1 MENLEYKI
9 VLDIVLAESQVDS
22 LKQKLSDTGKEV
34 DTVNSKG
41 LNNLGK
47 SAQEATQ
54 DVDKL
59 NKALDKTKEATDKAK
74 DAADKAKDAAKDAG
88 KAANQAKSANL
99 EWGDAFTDVM
109 LNTAGSIDV
118 ASPGFRELVGQVR
131 GAIPIVKSLN
141 LTAVK
146 GLKGV
151 KAAIASTGIGLL
163 IIAVGELA
171 ANWSKVT
178 DAVKDFVGEANWDKL
193 NEGLSKFW
201 DKVKGVFAGI
211 FGFLEALA
219 VTIHQFGS
227 NIFASFGKILKGD
240 LKGAWEEFAEAVS
253 FKQNWEEGLR
263 LGETFLQKLDD
274 IQENNRREQAQ
285 AAIADAK
292 KLNETRLE
300 TIKREHSE
308 RMANLDA
315 EYKKGKFNAEEYA
328 KIKAEYDKK
337 YRSDVASLRQQ
348 TTVTTTT
355 PQASAQDVQDFQTL
369 TVELGRIAEE
379 QLSKISDKAKEAY
392 TNLTSVWQIGE
403 DNKDN
408 NAFISAEDALRDI
421 NILIK
426 EGLIE
431 TQNWEGIVKSLADGE
446 QVQVDH
452 LNAIQSSQTAI
463 LKAQR
468 DVTESKVVQLGLD
481 KQIAENEIKQQENVI
496 QAIKEQINIYNKF
509 NDDNKFTE
517 QIFQLS
523 NNLEE
528 ATAKLEVLKAQAANI
543 GTKDLKSLV
552 SSLMPKE
559 DEATQLRKSL
569 ADTYSLLDF
578 YREQDLV
585 SEEEYLRLRL
595 QARENFLQ
603 ALSDLEAK
611 AQEEREERAIEEV
624 DKYEASLEAAQNAI
638 DEVLSIGDGLS
649 SRWGDAFAVLHQGL
663 NQLAVDLKS
672 GKKDW
677 TTYANGV
684 ADAIGFASQITQA
697 LAEQEDT
704 SKEEGFNRQKKL
716 QKASVWLSGIQGS
729 VAAVTNAIRDL
740 GFPAGPIVGGTVSAA
755 ILGMTAAQ
763 AAAIER
769 TSFEGGGSSSAPSIS
784 VTPVV
789 SGIDESLPTQTVVT
803 NQQDQRVY
811 ILESDIQSSNKRVKV
826 REENTTF

>member
-9 VLDIVLAESQVDS
+9 VLDAVNAEAQIDS
-22 LKQKLSDTGKEV
+22 LNQKLAGVGKEI
-34 DTVNSKG
+34 DTINSKG
-41 LNNLGK
+41 LDSLGK
-47 SAQEATQ
+47 AAKKAAKEIDNLNKT
-54 DVDKL
+54 VDK
-59 NKALDKTKEATDKAK
+59 TTEAVDKAK
-74 DAADKAKDAAKDAG
+74 AASQAWGAAF
-88 KAANQAKSANL
+88 S
-99 EWGDAFTDVM
+99 DVM
-109 LNTAGSIDV
+109 LNAASSLDV
-118 ASPGFRELVGQVR
+118 ASPGFKELVRQVR

-146 GLKGV
+146 GLKGI

-171 ANWSKVT
+171 ANWSKVSSV
-178 DAVKDFVGEANWDKL
+178 VKDFMGEADMGKL
-193 NEGLSKFW
+193 TEGLSKFW
-201 DKVKGVFAGI
+201 DKAKEVFAWLYKGVTALTYTITKGFSGI
-211 FGFLEALA
+211 YAALRRA
-219 VTIHQFGS
+219 F
-227 NIFASFGKILKGD
+227 KGD
-240 LKGAWEEFAEAVS
+240 FQGAWDSLKDNFS
-253 FKQNWEEGLR
+253 LKQNFLDGLEV
-263 LGETFLQKLDD
+263 GEMVLQDLSNAF
-274 IQENNRREQAQ
+274 ENNRREQAQ
-285 AAIADAK
+285 EAIAEAK
-292 KLNETRLE
+292 KLNETRRE
-300 TIKREHSE
+300 AIEREHSE

-337 YRSDVASLRQQ
+337 YRSDLASLRQQ
-348 TTVTTTT
+348 TTVTTT
-355 PQASAQDVQDFQTL
+355 PQASTQDVKDFQTL
-369 TVELGRIAEE
+369 TEELGKVTEE

-392 TNLTSVWQIGE
+392 TNLVSVWQIGE

-421 NILIK
+421 NTLIEAGLIK
-426 EGLIE
+426 

-517 QIFQLS
+517 QIFQLT

-528 ATAKLEVLKAQAANI
+528 ATAKLEVLKTQAANI

-559 DEATQLRKSL
+559 DEATQLRKGL
-569 ADTYSLLDF
+569 ADTYSLLDY
-578 YREQDLV
+578 YRELDLV
-585 SEEEYLRLRL
+585 SEEEYNKLKL
-595 QARENFLQ
+595 QARDNFLQ
-603 ALSDLEAK
+603 ALNDLEAK

-624 DKYEASLEAAQNAI
+624 DKYQASLEAAQDAI
-638 DEVLSIGDGLS
+638 DQVLSIGDGLS
-649 SRWGDAFAVLHQGL
+649 SKWGDAFAVLHQGF
-663 NQLAVDLKS
+663 NQIEIDLRS

-677 TTYANGV
+677 TTWANG
-684 ADAIGFASQITQA
+684 AANAIGFASQITQA
-697 LAEQEDT
+697 LADQQDAST
-704 SKEEGFNRQKKL
+704 EEGFNKQKKL
-716 QKASVWLSGIQGS
+716 QKASVILSGIQGS

-740 GFPAGPIVGGTVSAA
+740 GFPAGPIVGGTVASVISAMAAAQYAA
-755 ILGMTAAQ
+755 ID
-763 AAAIER
+763 R
-769 TSFEGGGSSSAPSIS
+769 TSFEGSGTTSSAPSVS

-789 SGIDESLPTQTVVT
+789 SGIDENLPTQTVVT

>member
-9 VLDIVLAESQVDS
+9 VLDVVNAEAQIDN
-22 LKQKLSDTGKEV
+22 LNQKLSGVSKEIDTI
-34 DTVNSKG
+34 NSKG
-41 LNNLGK
+41 LDSLGK
-47 SAQEATQ
+47 AAKKAAKEIDS
-54 DVDKL
+54 L
-59 NKALDKTKEATDKAK
+59 NKAVDKTTEAVDKAK
-74 DAADKAKDAAKDAG
+74 TASQAWGAAF
-88 KAANQAKSANL
+88 S
-99 EWGDAFTDVM
+99 DVM
-109 LNTAGSIDV
+109 LNAASSLDV
-118 ASPGFRELVGQVR
+118 ASPGFRELVRQVR
-131 GAIPIVKSLN
+131 GAIPVVKSLN

-171 ANWSKVT
+171 ANWSKVSSV
-178 DAVKDFVGEANWDKL
+178 VKDFMGEADMGKL
-193 NEGLSKFW
+193 TEGLSKFW
-201 DKVKGVFAGI
+201 DKAKEVFAWLYKGVTALTYTITKGFSGI
-211 FGFLEALA
+211 FAALKRA
-219 VTIHQFGS
+219 LT
-227 NIFASFGKILKGD
+227 GD
-240 LKGAWEEFAEAVS
+240 FQGAWDSLKDNFS
-253 FKQNWEEGLR
+253 LKQNFLDGLEV
-263 LGETFLQKLDD
+263 GEMVLQDLSNAL
-274 IQENNRREQAQ
+274 ENNRRKQAQ
-285 AAIADAK
+285 EAIAEAK
-292 KLNETRLE
+292 KLNETRRE
-300 TIKREHSE
+300 AIEREHSE

-355 PQASAQDVQDFQTL
+355 PQASTQDVKDFQTL
-369 TVELGRIAEE
+369 TEELGRITEE

-392 TNLTSVWQIGE
+392 TNLVSVWQIGE

-408 NAFISAEDALRDI
+408 NGFISAEDALRDI
-421 NILIK
+421 NILI
-426 EGLIE
+426 EAGLIK
-431 TQNWEGIVKSLADGE
+431 TQNWEGLVKSLADGE

-452 LNAIQSSQTAI
+452 LNTIQSSQIAI

-496 QAIKEQINIYNKF
+496 RAIKEQIDIYNKF

-523 NNLEE
+523 TSLEE

-569 ADTYSLLDF
+569 ADIYSLLDY

-585 SEEEYLRLRL
+585 SEIEYNRLKL
-595 QARENFLQ
+595 QARDNFLQ
-603 ALSDLEAK
+603 ALNDLEARAREERAK
-611 AQEEREERAIEEV
+611 AQEEEAEEEV
-624 DKYEASLEAAQNAI
+624 DKYQVSMGAAQSAL

-649 SRWGDAFAVLHQGL
+649 SKWGDAFAAIHQGF
-663 NQLAVDLKS
+663 NQIAFDLKS

-677 TTYANGV
+677 TTYANG
-684 ADAIGFASQITQA
+684 AASAIGFVSQITQA
-697 LAEQEDT
+697 LAEQEDAST
-704 SKEEGFNRQKKL
+704 EEGFEKQKKL
-716 QKASVWLSGIQGS
+716 QRASVILSGIQGS
-729 VAAVTNAIRDL
+729 VAAVANSVRDL
-740 GFPAGPIVGGTVSAA
+740 GTPVGVAVGGV
-755 ILGMTAAQ
+755 L
-763 AAAIER
+763 AAAIIALTKAQVAAIDR
-769 TSFEGGGSSSAPSIS
+769 TTFEGGGSPASVS

-789 SGIDESLPTQTVVT
+789 AGIDESLPTQTVVT

-811 ILESDIQSSNKRVKV
+811 ILESDIQSSNKRVEV
-826 REENTTF
+826 REQNTTF

>member
-41 LNNLGK
+41 LNKLGK
-47 SAQEATQ
+47 SAQEATK

-59 NKALDKTKEATDKAK
+59 NKALDKTKN
-74 DAADKAKDAAKDAG
+74 AADKAKDAAEDAG

-99 EWGDAFTDVM
+99 KWGNAFTNTM
-109 LNTAGSIDV
+109 LNAAGSIDV
-118 ASPGFRELVGQVR
+118 ASPGFRELVSQVR

-193 NEGLSKFW
+193 TEGLSKFW

-240 LKGAWEEFAEAVS
+240 LKGAWEEFSEAVS

-274 IQENNRREQAQ
+274 IQENNRRKQAQ
-285 AAIADAK
+285 EAIKEAK

-300 TIKREHSE
+300 AIKREHSE

-315 EYKKGKFNAEEYA
+315 EYKKGKFTAEEYA

-337 YRSDVASLRQQ
+337 YRSDVASLRAQ
-348 TTVTTTT
+348 TTVTT
-355 PQASAQDVQDFQTL
+355 PQASAQDVKDFQTL
-369 TVELGRIAEE
+369 TEELGRITEE

-392 TNLTSVWQIGE
+392 TTLVSVWQIGE

-421 NILIK
+421 NILIQ
-426 EGLIE
+426 EGLIK

-446 QVQVDH
+446 QVEVDH

-468 DVTESKVVQLGLD
+468 DVTQSKVVQLGLD
-481 KQIAENEIKQQENVI
+481 KQIAESEIKQQENVI

-523 NNLEE
+523 NSLEE
-528 ATAKLEVLKAQAANI
+528 ATAKLEVLKTQAANI

-552 SSLMPKE
+552 SSLTPKE
-559 DEATQLRKSL
+559 DEATQLRKGL
-569 ADTYSLLDF
+569 ADTYSLLDY
-578 YREQDLV
+578 YRELDLV
-585 SEEEYLRLRL
+585 SEEEYNKLKL
-595 QARENFLQ
+595 QARDNFLQ

-624 DKYEASLEAAQNAI
+624 DKYQASLEAAQDAI
-638 DEVLSIGDGLS
+638 DQVLSIGDGLS
-649 SRWGDAFAVLHQGL
+649 SKWGDAFAVLHQGF
-663 NQLAVDLKS
+663 NQIAVDLKS

-677 TTYANGV
+677 TTWVNGV

-697 LAEQEDT
+697 LAEQEDAST
-704 SKEEGFNRQKKL
+704 EEGFNRQKKL
-716 QKASVWLSGIQGS
+716 QKASVILSGIQGS
-729 VAAVTNAIRDL
+729 VSAVTNAIRDL
-740 GFPAGPIVGGTVSAA
+740 GFPAGPIVGGTVASVVA
-755 ILGMTAAQ
+755 GMTAAQ
-763 AAAIER
+763 VAAIER
-769 TSFEGGGSSSAPSIS
+769 TTFEGSGTTSSAPSIS

>member
-9 VLDIVLAESQVDS
+9 VLDIVLAESQVDN

-41 LNNLGK
+41 LDNLGK
-47 SAQEATQ
+47 SAQKATQ
-54 DVDKL
+54 DVDNL

-74 DAADKAKDAAKDAG
+74 KAAKDAG
-88 KAANQAKSANL
+88 KAANKASTANL
-99 EWGDAFTDVM
+99 EWGDAFTDTM
-109 LNTAGSIDV
+109 LNAASSLDV
-118 ASPGFRELVGQVR
+118 ASPGFRELVSQIN

-178 DAVKDFVGEANWDKL
+178 DAVKSFIGEANWDKL
-193 NEGLSKFW
+193 TEGLSKFW

-211 FGFLEALA
+211 FKFLEALA
-219 VTIHQFGS
+219 VTVHRFGS

-240 LKGAWEEFAEAVS
+240 LKGAWEEFREAVS
-253 FKQNWEEGLR
+253 FKQNWEEGLKA
-263 LGETFLQKLDD
+263 GEAFVQGLAD
-274 IQENNRREQAQ
+274 IQEKNRREQALE
-285 AAIADAK
+285 AIAEAK

-337 YRSDVASLRQQ
+337 YRSDLASLR
-348 TTVTTTT
+348 TPTPETK
-355 PQASAQDVQDFQTL
+355 PQASTQDVEDFQTL
-369 TVELGRIAEE
+369 TEELGRITEE

-392 TNLTSVWQIGE
+392 TTLVSVWQIGE

-421 NILIK
+421 NILIQ
-426 EGLIE
+426 EGLIK
-431 TQNWEGIVKSLADGE
+431 TQNWEGIVKSLVDGE
-446 QVQVDH
+446 RVEVDH
-452 LNAIQSSQTAI
+452 LNDIQSSQTAI

-468 DVTESKVVQLGLD
+468 DVTENKVIQLGLD
-481 KQIAENEIKQQENVI
+481 KQIAESEVKQQENVVR
-496 QAIKEQINIYNKF
+496 AIKEQINLYNKF
-509 NDDNKFTE
+509 NGDNKFTE

-523 NNLEE
+523 NSLEE
-528 ATAKLEVLKAQAANI
+528 ATAKLEVLKIKAANI

-552 SSLMPKE
+552 SSIMPKE
-559 DEATQLRKSL
+559 DEATQLRKGL
-569 ADTYSLLDF
+569 ADTYSLLDY

-585 SEEEYLRLRL
+585 SEEEYSKLKL
-595 QARENFLQ
+595 QARDNFLQ

-611 AQEEREERAIEEV
+611 AQEEREERAREEV
-624 DKYEASLEAAQNAI
+624 DKYQASLEAAQNAI
-638 DEVLSIGDGLS
+638 DQVLSIGDGLS
-649 SRWGDAFAVLHQGL
+649 SKWGDAFAVLHQGF
-663 NQLAVDLKS
+663 NQIAVDLKS

-677 TTYANGV
+677 TTYASGAAN
-684 ADAIGFASQITQA
+684 AIGFVSQVTQA
-697 LAEQEDT
+697 LADQQDT
-704 SKEEGFNRQKKL
+704 STEEGFEKQRKL
-716 QKASVWLSGIQGS
+716 QKVSVILSGIQGS
-729 VAAVTNAIRDL
+729 VSAVTNAIRDL
-740 GFPAGPIVGGTVSAA
+740 GFPAGPIVGGAMSTA
-755 ILGMTAAQ
+755 ILAMTAAQ
-763 AAAIER
+763 VAAIDR
-769 TSFEGGGSSSAPSIS
+769 TTFGGGGSSASAGVS

>member
-9 VLDIVLAESQVDS
+9 VLDIVLAESQVDN

-41 LNNLGK
+41 LDNLGK
-47 SAQEATQ
+47 SAQKATQ
-54 DVDKL
+54 DVDNL

-74 DAADKAKDAAKDAG
+74 KAAKDAG
-88 KAANQAKSANL
+88 KAANKASTANL
-99 EWGDAFTDVM
+99 EWGDAFTDTM
-109 LNTAGSIDV
+109 LNAASSLDV
-118 ASPGFRELVGQVR
+118 ASPGFRELVSQIN

-178 DAVKDFVGEANWDKL
+178 DAVKSFIGEANWDKL
-193 NEGLSKFW
+193 TEGLSKFW

-211 FGFLEALA
+211 FKFLEALA
-219 VTIHQFGS
+219 VTVHRFGS

-240 LKGAWEEFAEAVS
+240 LKGAWEEFREAVS
-253 FKQNWEEGLR
+253 FKQNWEEGLKA
-263 LGETFLQKLDD
+263 GEAFVQGLAD
-274 IQENNRREQAQ
+274 IQEKNRREQALE
-285 AAIADAK
+285 AIAEAK

-337 YRSDVASLRQQ
+337 YRSDLASLR
-348 TTVTTTT
+348 TPTPETK
-355 PQASAQDVQDFQTL
+355 PQASTQDVEDFQTL
-369 TVELGRIAEE
+369 TEELGRITEE

-392 TNLTSVWQIGE
+392 TTLVSVWQIGE

-421 NILIK
+421 NILIQ
-426 EGLIE
+426 EGLIK
-431 TQNWEGIVKSLADGE
+431 TQNWEGIVKSLVDGE
-446 QVQVDH
+446 RVEVDH
-452 LNAIQSSQTAI
+452 LNDIQSSQTAI

-468 DVTESKVVQLGLD
+468 DVTENKVIQLGLD
-481 KQIAENEIKQQENVI
+481 KQIAESEVKQQENVVR
-496 QAIKEQINIYNKF
+496 AIKEQINLYNKF
-509 NDDNKFTE
+509 NGDNKFTE

-523 NNLEE
+523 NSLEE
-528 ATAKLEVLKAQAANI
+528 ATAKLEVLKIKAANI

-552 SSLMPKE
+552 SSIMPKE
-559 DEATQLRKSL
+559 DEATQLRKGL
-569 ADTYSLLDF
+569 ADTYSLLDY

-585 SEEEYLRLRL
+585 SEEEYSKLKL
-595 QARENFLQ
+595 QARDNFLQ

-611 AQEEREERAIEEV
+611 AQEEREERAREEV
-624 DKYEASLEAAQNAI
+624 DKYQASLEAAQDAI
-638 DEVLSIGDGLS
+638 DQVLSIGDGLS
-649 SRWGDAFAVLHQGL
+649 SKWGDAFAVLHQGF
-663 NQLAVDLKS
+663 NQIAVDLKS

-677 TTYANGV
+677 TTYASGAAN
-684 ADAIGFASQITQA
+684 AIGFVSQVTQA
-697 LAEQEDT
+697 LADQQDT
-704 SKEEGFNRQKKL
+704 STEEGFEKQRKL
-716 QKASVWLSGIQGS
+716 QKVSVILSGIQGS
-729 VAAVTNAIRDL
+729 VSAVTNAIRDL
-740 GFPAGPIVGGTVSAA
+740 GFPAGPIVGGAMSTA
-755 ILGMTAAQ
+755 ILAMTAAQ
-763 AAAIER
+763 VAAIDR
-769 TSFEGGGSSSAPSIS
+769 TTFEGGGSSASAGVS

>member
-9 VLDIVLAESQVDS
+9 VLDVVNAEAQIDS
-22 LKQKLSDTGKEV
+22 LNQKLAGVGKEI
-34 DTVNSKG
+34 DTINSKG
-41 LNNLGK
+41 LDDLGK
-47 SAQEATQ
+47 AAKKAAKEIDNLNKT
-54 DVDKL
+54 VDK
-59 NKALDKTKEATDKAK
+59 TTEAVDKAK
-74 DAADKAKDAAKDAG
+74 AASQAWGAAF
-88 KAANQAKSANL
+88 S
-99 EWGDAFTDVM
+99 DVM
-109 LNTAGSIDV
+109 LNAASSLDV
-118 ASPGFRELVGQVR
+118 ASPGFRELVSQVR

-146 GLKGV
+146 GLKGI

-171 ANWSKVT
+171 ANWSKVSS
-178 DAVKDFVGEANWDKL
+178 AVKDFVGEAKWDKL
-193 NEGLSKFW
+193 TEGLSKFW
-201 DKVKGVFAGI
+201 DKAKEGFAWLFRQLAALSYTVNNGFSNFFAAVKKA
-211 FGFLEALA
+211 
-219 VTIHQFGS
+219 
-227 NIFASFGKILKGD
+227 LKGD
-240 LKGAWEEFAEAVS
+240 FQDAWDTIKDNFN
-253 FKQNWEEGLR
+253 FKQNWEEGLE
-263 LGETFLQKLDD
+263 LGEAALQGLADF
-274 IQENNRREQAQ
+274 QERNRREQAQ
-285 AAIADAK
+285 AAIAEAE
-292 KLNETRLE
+292 KLNETRRE
-300 TIKREHSE
+300 AIEREHSE

-355 PQASAQDVQDFQTL
+355 PQASTQDVKDFQTL
-369 TVELGRIAEE
+369 TEELGRITEE

-392 TNLTSVWQIGE
+392 TNLVSVWQIGE

-421 NILIK
+421 NTLIEAGLIK
-426 EGLIE
+426 

-481 KQIAENEIKQQENVI
+481 KQIAESEIKQQENVI

-523 NNLEE
+523 TSLEE

-559 DEATQLRKSL
+559 DEVAQLRKSL
-569 ADTYSLLDF
+569 ADIYSLLDY

-585 SEEEYLRLRL
+585 SEEEYNKLKL
-595 QARENFLQ
+595 QARDNFLQ

-611 AQEEREERAIEEV
+611 AQEEREEKAREEI
-624 DKYEASLEAAQNAI
+624 DKYQTSLEAAQDAI

-649 SRWGDAFAVLHQGL
+649 SKWGDAFAVLHQGF
-663 NQLAVDLKS
+663 NQMAVDLKS

-677 TTYANGV
+677 TTYANV
-684 ADAIGFASQITQA
+684 AASVIGSVSQVTQA
-697 LAEQEDT
+697 LAEQEDAS
-704 SKEEGFNRQKKL
+704 SKEGFERQKKL
-716 QKASVWLSGIQGS
+716 QKASVILSGIQGS

-740 GFPAGPIVGGTVSAA
+740 GFPAGPIVGGTMASVIA
-755 ILGMTAAQ
+755 GMTAAQ
-763 AAAIER
+763 VAAINK
-769 TSFEGGGSSSAPSIS
+769 TSFEGSGTTSSAPSIS

>member
-9 VLDIVLAESQVDS
+9 VLDVVNAEAQIDS
-22 LKQKLSDTGKEV
+22 LNQKLAGVGKEI
-34 DTVNSKG
+34 DTINSKG
-41 LNNLGK
+41 LDDLGK
-47 SAQEATQ
+47 AAKKAAKEIDNLNKT
-54 DVDKL
+54 VDK
-59 NKALDKTKEATDKAK
+59 TTEAVDKAK
-74 DAADKAKDAAKDAG
+74 AASQAWGAAF
-88 KAANQAKSANL
+88 S
-99 EWGDAFTDVM
+99 DVM
-109 LNTAGSIDV
+109 LNAASSLDV
-118 ASPGFRELVGQVR
+118 ASPGFRELVSQVR

-146 GLKGV
+146 GLKGI

-171 ANWSKVT
+171 ANWSKVSS
-178 DAVKDFVGEANWDKL
+178 AVKDFVGEAKWDKL
-193 NEGLSKFW
+193 TEGLSKFW
-201 DKVKGVFAGI
+201 DKAKEGFAWLFRQLAALSYTVNNGFSNFFAAVKKA
-211 FGFLEALA
+211 
-219 VTIHQFGS
+219 
-227 NIFASFGKILKGD
+227 LKGD
-240 LKGAWEEFAEAVS
+240 FQDAWDTIKDNFN
-253 FKQNWEEGLR
+253 FKQNWEEGLE
-263 LGETFLQKLDD
+263 LGEAALQGLADF
-274 IQENNRREQAQ
+274 QERNRREQAQ
-285 AAIADAK
+285 AAIAEAE
-292 KLNETRLE
+292 KLNETRRE
-300 TIKREHSE
+300 AIEREHSE

-355 PQASAQDVQDFQTL
+355 PQASTQDVKDFQTL
-369 TVELGRIAEE
+369 TEELGRITEE

-392 TNLTSVWQIGE
+392 TNLVSVWQIGE

-421 NILIK
+421 NTLIEAGLIK
-426 EGLIE
+426 

-481 KQIAENEIKQQENVI
+481 KQIAESEIKQQENVI

-559 DEATQLRKSL
+559 DEVAQLRKSL
-569 ADTYSLLDF
+569 ADIYSLLDY

-585 SEEEYLRLRL
+585 SEEEYNKLKL
-595 QARENFLQ
+595 QARDNFLQ
-603 ALSDLEAK
+603 ALSDLETK
-611 AQEEREERAIEEV
+611 AQEEREEKAREEI
-624 DKYEASLEAAQNAI
+624 DKYQTSLEAAQDAI

-649 SRWGDAFAVLHQGL
+649 SKWGDAFAVLHQGF
-663 NQLAVDLKS
+663 NQMAVDLKS

-677 TTYANGV
+677 TTYANV
-684 ADAIGFASQITQA
+684 AASVIGSVSQVTQA
-697 LAEQEDT
+697 LAEQEDAS
-704 SKEEGFNRQKKL
+704 SKEGFERQKKL
-716 QKASVWLSGIQGS
+716 QKASVILSGIQGS

-740 GFPAGPIVGGTVSAA
+740 GFPAGPIVGGTMASVIA
-755 ILGMTAAQ
+755 GMTAAQ
-763 AAAIER
+763 VAAINK
-769 TSFEGGGSSSAPSIS
+769 TSFEGSGTTSSAPSIS

-811 ILESDIQSSNKRVKV
+811 ILESDIQSSNKRVAI

>member
-9 VLDIVLAESQVDS
+9 VLDVVNAEAQIDN
-22 LKQKLSDTGKEV
+22 LNQKLSGVSKEIDTI
-34 DTVNSKG
+34 NSKG
-41 LNNLGK
+41 LDNLGK
-47 SAQEATQ
+47 AAKKAAKEIDNLNKT
-54 DVDKL
+54 VDK
-59 NKALDKTKEATDKAK
+59 TTEAVDKAK
-74 DAADKAKDAAKDAG
+74 SAS
-88 KAANQAKSANL
+88 QA
-99 EWGDAFTDVM
+99 WGQAFTDVM
-109 LNTAGSIDV
+109 LNAAGSIDV
-118 ASPGFRELVGQVR
+118 ASPGFRELVRQVR
-131 GAIPIVKSLN
+131 GAIPVVKSLN

-171 ANWSKVT
+171 ANWSKVSSV
-178 DAVKDFVGEANWDKL
+178 VKDFMGEADIDKL
-193 NEGLSKFW
+193 TEGLSKFW
-201 DKVKGVFAGI
+201 DKAKEVFAWLYKGVTALTYTITKGFSGI
-211 FGFLEALA
+211 FAALKRA
-219 VTIHQFGS
+219 I
-227 NIFASFGKILKGD
+227 KGD
-240 LKGAWEEFAEAVS
+240 FQGAWDSLKDNFS
-253 FKQNWEEGLR
+253 LKQNFLDGLEV
-263 LGETFLQKLDD
+263 GEMVLQDLSDAL
-274 IQENNRREQAQ
+274 ENNRREQAQ
-285 AAIADAK
+285 EAIAEAK
-292 KLNETRLE
+292 KLNETRRE
-300 TIKREHSE
+300 AIEREHSE

-337 YRSDVASLRQQ
+337 YRSDLASLRQQ
-348 TTVTTTT
+348 TTVTTT
-355 PQASAQDVQDFQTL
+355 PQASTQDVKDFQTL
-369 TVELGRIAEE
+369 TEELGRITEE

-392 TNLTSVWQIGE
+392 TTLVSVWQIGE

-421 NILIK
+421 NTLIEAGLIK
-426 EGLIE
+426 

-446 QVQVDH
+446 QVEVDH
-452 LNAIQSSQTAI
+452 LNDILSSQTAI

-481 KQIAENEIKQQENVI
+481 KQIAESEIKQQENAI

-528 ATAKLEVLKAQAANI
+528 ATAKLEVLKTQAANI

-552 SSLMPKE
+552 SSLTPKE
-559 DEATQLRKSL
+559 DEATQLRKGL
-569 ADTYSLLDF
+569 ADTYSLLDY

-585 SEEEYLRLRL
+585 SEEEYNKLKL
-595 QARENFLQ
+595 QARDNFLQ
-603 ALSDLEAK
+603 ALNDLEAK
-611 AQEEREERAIEEV
+611 AQEEREEKAREEV
-624 DKYEASLEAAQNAI
+624 DKYQASLEAAQDAI
-638 DEVLSIGDGLS
+638 DQVLSIGDGLS
-649 SRWGDAFAVLHQGL
+649 SRWGDAFAVLHQGF
-663 NQLAVDLKS
+663 NQVAVDLKS

-677 TTYANGV
+677 TTWASGAAN
-684 ADAIGFASQITQA
+684 AIGVASQITQA
-697 LAEQEDT
+697 LADQQDT
-704 SKEEGFNRQKKL
+704 STKEGFDKQKKL
-716 QKASVWLSGIQGS
+716 QKASVILSGIQGS

-740 GFPAGPIVGGTVSAA
+740 GFPAGPIVGGTMASAIIA
-755 ILGMTAAQ
+755 MTAAQ
-763 AAAIER
+763 YAAIDR
-769 TSFEGGGSSSAPSIS
+769 TSFEGSGTTSSAPSIS

-789 SGIDESLPTQTVVT
+789 AGMDETLPTQTVVT

>member
-1 MENLEYKI
+1 MESLEYKI
-9 VLDIVLAESQVDS
+9 VLDVVNAEAQIDS
-22 LKQKLSDTGKEV
+22 LNQKLAGVGKEI
-34 DTVNSKG
+34 DTINSKG
-41 LNNLGK
+41 LDDLGK
-47 SAQEATQ
+47 AAKKAAKEIDNLNKT
-54 DVDKL
+54 VDK
-59 NKALDKTKEATDKAK
+59 TTEAVDKAK
-74 DAADKAKDAAKDAG
+74 AASQAWGAAF
-88 KAANQAKSANL
+88 S
-99 EWGDAFTDVM
+99 DVM
-109 LNTAGSIDV
+109 LNAASSLDV
-118 ASPGFRELVGQVR
+118 ASPGFRELVSQVR

-178 DAVKDFVGEANWDKL
+178 SVVKDFMGEANWDKL
-193 NEGLSKFW
+193 TEGLSKFW
-201 DKVKGVFAGI
+201 DKAKEGFAWL
-211 FGFLEALA
+211 FRQLAALSYT
-219 VTIHQFGS
+219 VNNGLS
-227 NIFASFGKILKGD
+227 NFFAAFKKALKGD
-240 LKGAWEEFAEAVS
+240 FQGAWDSIKDSFS
-253 FKQNWEEGLR
+253 FKQNWEEGLE
-263 LGETFLQKLDD
+263 LGEAALQGLANF
-274 IQENNRREQAQ
+274 QERNREEQAQ
-285 AAIADAK
+285 AAIAEAR
-292 KLNETRLE
+292 KLNETRRE
-300 TIKREHSE
+300 AIEREHSE

-348 TTVTTTT
+348 TTVTNPQ
-355 PQASAQDVQDFQTL
+355 PQASTQDVKDFQTL
-369 TVELGRIAEE
+369 TVELGRITEE

-392 TNLTSVWQIGE
+392 TNLVSVWQIGE

-408 NAFISAEDALRDI
+408 NGFISAEDALRDI
-421 NILIK
+421 NTLIEAGLIK
-426 EGLIE
+426 

-446 QVQVDH
+446 QMQVDH

-481 KQIAENEIKQQENVI
+481 KQIAESEIKQQENVI
-496 QAIKEQINIYNKF
+496 QAIKEQISIYNKF

-523 NNLEE
+523 TSLEE

-559 DEATQLRKSL
+559 DEATQLRKGL
-569 ADTYSLLDF
+569 ADTYSLLGY
-578 YREQDLV
+578 YRELDLV
-585 SEEEYLRLRL
+585 SEEEYNKLKL
-595 QARENFLQ
+595 QARDNFLQ
-603 ALSDLEAK
+603 ALNDLEAK

-624 DKYEASLEAAQNAI
+624 DKYQSSLEAAQDAI
-638 DEVLSIGDGLS
+638 DQVLSIGDGLS
-649 SRWGDAFAVLHQGL
+649 SKWGDAFAVLHQGF
-663 NQLAVDLKS
+663 NQLEIDLKS

-677 TTYANGV
+677 TTWVNGV
-684 ADAIGFASQITQA
+684 ANAIGAASQITQA
-697 LAEQEDT
+697 LAEQEDAST
-704 SKEEGFNRQKKL
+704 KEGFERQKRL
-716 QKASVWLSGIQGS
+716 QRASVILSGIQGS

-740 GFPAGPIVGGTVSAA
+740 GFPAGLITGGVVSSA
-755 ILGMTAAQ
+755 IIAMTAAQ
-763 AAAIER
+763 VAAINK
-769 TSFEGGGSSSAPSIS
+769 TSFEGSGTTSSAPSIS

-826 REENTTF
+826 REGNTTF

>member
-9 VLDIVLAESQVDS
+9 VLDVVNAEAQIDS
-22 LKQKLSDTGKEV
+22 LNQKLAGVGKEI
-34 DTVNSKG
+34 DTINSKG
-41 LNNLGK
+41 LDDLGK
-47 SAQEATQ
+47 AAKKAAKEIDNLNKT
-54 DVDKL
+54 VDK
-59 NKALDKTKEATDKAK
+59 TTEAVDKAK
-74 DAADKAKDAAKDAG
+74 AAS
-88 KAANQAKSANL
+88 QA
-99 EWGDAFTDVM
+99 WGQAFSDVM
-109 LNTAGSIDV
+109 LNAASSLDV
-118 ASPGFRELVGQVR
+118 ASPGFRELVSQVR

-178 DAVKDFVGEANWDKL
+178 SAVKDFMGEANWDKL
-193 NEGLSKFW
+193 TEGLSKFW
-201 DKVKGVFAGI
+201 DKVKAAFAWL
-211 FGFLEALA
+211 FRQLAALSYT
-219 VTIHQFGS
+219 VNSGLS
-227 NIFASFGKILKGD
+227 NAFAAFKKALKGD
-240 LKGAWEEFAEAVS
+240 FQGAWDSIKDSFS
-253 FKQNWEEGLR
+253 FKQNWEEGLE
-263 LGETFLQKLDD
+263 LGEAALQGLADF
-274 IQENNRREQAQ
+274 QERNRREQAQ
-285 AAIADAK
+285 EAIKEAK
-292 KLNETRLE
+292 KLNETRRE
-300 TIKREHSE
+300 AIEREHSE

-348 TTVTTTT
+348 TQTTVTTTT
-355 PQASAQDVQDFQTL
+355 PQASTQDVKDFQTL
-369 TVELGRIAEE
+369 TEELGRITEE

-392 TNLTSVWQIGE
+392 TNLASAWQIGE

-421 NILIK
+421 NTLIEAGLIK
-426 EGLIE
+426 

-481 KQIAENEIKQQENVI
+481 KQIAESEIKQQENII

-517 QIFQLS
+517 QIFQLT

-528 ATAKLEVLKAQAANI
+528 ATAKLEALKAQAANI

-552 SSLMPKE
+552 SSLTPKE
-559 DEATQLRKSL
+559 DEATQLRKGL
-569 ADTYSLLDF
+569 ADTYSLLDY
-578 YREQDLV
+578 YRELDLV
-585 SEEEYLRLRL
+585 SEEEYNKLKL
-595 QARENFLQ
+595 QARDNFLQ
-603 ALSDLEAK
+603 ALNDLEAK
-611 AQEEREERAIEEV
+611 AQEEREERAREEV
-624 DKYEASLEAAQNAI
+624 DRYQSSLEAAQDAI
-638 DEVLSIGDGLS
+638 DQVLSIGDGLS
-649 SRWGDAFAVLHQGL
+649 SKWGDAFAVLHQGF
-663 NQLAVDLKS
+663 NQLEVDLKS

-677 TTYANGV
+677 TTWVNGV

-697 LAEQEDT
+697 LAEQEDAST
-704 SKEEGFNRQKKL
+704 EEGFNRQKKL
-716 QKASVWLSGIQGS
+716 QKASVILSGIQGS

-740 GFPAGPIVGGTVSAA
+740 GFPAGPIVGGTVASVIA
-755 ILGMTAAQ
+755 GMTAAQ
-763 AAAIER
+763 YAAIER
-769 TSFEGGGSSSAPSIS
+769 TSFEGSGTTSSVPSVS

>member
-9 VLDIVLAESQVDS
+9 VLDAVNAEAQIDS
-22 LKQKLSDTGKEV
+22 LNQKLAGVGKEI
-34 DTVNSKG
+34 DTINSKG
-41 LNNLGK
+41 LDDLGK
-47 SAQEATQ
+47 AAKKAAKEIDNLNKT
-54 DVDKL
+54 VDK
-59 NKALDKTKEATDKAK
+59 TTEAVDKAK
-74 DAADKAKDAAKDAG
+74 AASQAWGAAF
-88 KAANQAKSANL
+88 S
-99 EWGDAFTDVM
+99 DVM
-109 LNTAGSIDV
+109 LNAASSLDV
-118 ASPGFRELVGQVR
+118 ASPGFRELVRQVR

-171 ANWSKVT
+171 ANWSKVSSV
-178 DAVKDFVGEANWDKL
+178 VKDFMGEADMGKL
-193 NEGLSKFW
+193 TEGLSKFW
-201 DKVKGVFAGI
+201 DKAKEVFAWLYKGVTALTYTITKGFSGI
-211 FGFLEALA
+211 FAALKRA
-219 VTIHQFGS
+219 IT
-227 NIFASFGKILKGD
+227 GD
-240 LKGAWEEFAEAVS
+240 FQGAWDSLKDNFS
-253 FKQNWEEGLR
+253 LKQNFLDGLEV
-263 LGETFLQKLDD
+263 GEMVLQDLSNAF
-274 IQENNRREQAQ
+274 ENNRREQAQ
-285 AAIADAK
+285 AAIAEAR
-292 KLNETRLE
+292 KLNETRRE
-300 TIKREHSE
+300 AIEREHSE

-355 PQASAQDVQDFQTL
+355 TPQASTQDVKDFQTL
-369 TVELGRIAEE
+369 TEELGRITEE

-392 TNLTSVWQIGE
+392 TNLVSVWQIGE

-421 NILIK
+421 NTLIEAGLIK
-426 EGLIE
+426 

-468 DVTESKVVQLGLD
+468 DVTESKVIQLGLD

-523 NNLEE
+523 NSLEE
-528 ATAKLEVLKAQAANI
+528 ATAKLEVLKTQAANI

-559 DEATQLRKSL
+559 DEATQLRKGL
-569 ADTYSLLDF
+569 ADTYSLLDY
-578 YREQDLV
+578 YRELDLV
-585 SEEEYLRLRL
+585 SEEEYNKLKL
-595 QARENFLQ
+595 QARDNFLQ
-603 ALSDLEAK
+603 ALNDLEAK
-611 AQEEREERAIEEV
+611 AQEEREERAREEV
-624 DKYEASLEAAQNAI
+624 DKYQTSLEAAQDAI
-638 DEVLSIGDGLS
+638 DQVLSIGDGLS
-649 SRWGDAFAVLHQGL
+649 SKWGDAFAVLHQGF

-677 TTYANGV
+677 TTWASGAAN
-684 ADAIGFASQITQA
+684 AIGAASQITQA
-697 LAEQEDT
+697 LADQQDAST
-704 SKEEGFNRQKKL
+704 EEGFNRQKRL
-716 QKASVWLSGIQGS
+716 QKASVILSGIQGS

-740 GFPAGPIVGGTVSAA
+740 GFPAGPIVGGTVASFISAMAAAQVAA
-755 ILGMTAAQ
+755 INK
-763 AAAIER
+763 
-769 TSFEGGGSSSAPSIS
+769 TSFEGSGTTSSAPSIS

>member
-9 VLDIVLAESQVDS
+9 VLDIVLAESQVDN

-41 LNNLGK
+41 LDNLGK
-47 SAQEATQ
+47 SAQKATQ
-54 DVDKL
+54 DVDNL

-74 DAADKAKDAAKDAG
+74 KAAKDAG
-88 KAANQAKSANL
+88 KAANKASTANL
-99 EWGDAFTDVM
+99 EWGDAFTDTM
-109 LNTAGSIDV
+109 LNAASSVDV
-118 ASPGFRELVGQVR
+118 ASPGFRELVSQIN

-178 DAVKDFVGEANWDKL
+178 DAVKSFVGEANWDKL
-193 NEGLSKFW
+193 TEGLSKFW
-201 DKVKGVFAGI
+201 DKVKEVFAGI
-211 FGFLEALA
+211 FKFLEALA
-219 VTIHQFGS
+219 VTVHRFGS

-240 LKGAWEEFAEAVS
+240 LKGAWEEFREAVS
-253 FKQNWEEGLR
+253 FKQNWEEGLKV
-263 LGETFLQKLDD
+263 GEAVLQKLDET
-274 IQENNRREQAQ
+274 QEKNRREQALE
-285 AAIADAK
+285 AIAEAK

-337 YRSDVASLRQQ
+337 YRSDVASLR
-348 TTVTTTT
+348 TSTPETK
-355 PQASAQDVQDFQTL
+355 PQASTQDVEDFQTL
-369 TVELGRIAEE
+369 TEELGRITEE

-392 TNLTSVWQIGE
+392 TTLVSVWQIGE

-421 NILIK
+421 NILIQ
-426 EGLIE
+426 EGLIK
-431 TQNWEGIVKSLADGE
+431 TQNWEGIVKSLVDGE
-446 QVQVDH
+446 RVEVDH

-468 DVTESKVVQLGLD
+468 DVTENKVVQLGLD
-481 KQIAENEIKQQENVI
+481 KQIAESEVKQQENVVR
-496 QAIKEQINIYNKF
+496 AIKEQINLYNKF

-523 NNLEE
+523 NSLEE
-528 ATAKLEVLKAQAANI
+528 ATARLEVLKIQAANI

-559 DEATQLRKSL
+559 DEATQLKKGL

-585 SEEEYLRLRL
+585 SEEEYNKLKL
-595 QARENFLQ
+595 QARDNFLQ
-603 ALSDLEAK
+603 ALGDLEAK
-611 AQEEREERAIEEV
+611 AQEEREERAREEV
-624 DKYEASLEAAQNAI
+624 DKYQASLEAAQDAI
-638 DEVLSIGDGLS
+638 DQVLSIGDGLS
-649 SRWGDAFAVLHQGL
+649 SKWGDAFAVLHQGF
-663 NQLAVDLKS
+663 NQVAVDLKS

-677 TTYANGV
+677 TTYASGAAN
-684 ADAIGFASQITQA
+684 AIGFVSQVTQA
-697 LAEQEDT
+697 LADQQDT
-704 SKEEGFNRQKKL
+704 STEEGFEKQRKL
-716 QKASVWLSGIQGS
+716 QKVSVILSGIQGS
-729 VAAVTNAIRDL
+729 VSAVTNAIRDL
-740 GFPAGPIVGGTVSAA
+740 GFPAGPIVGGAMSTA
-755 ILGMTAAQ
+755 ILAMTAAQ
-763 AAAIER
+763 VAAIDR
-769 TSFEGGGSSSAPSIS
+769 TTFEGGGSSASAGVS
-784 VTPVV
+784 VTPAVA
-789 SGIDESLPTQTVVT
+789 GIDESLPTQTVVT

>member
-9 VLDIVLAESQVDS
+9 VLDVVNAEAQIDS
-22 LKQKLSDTGKEV
+22 LNQKLAGVGKEI
-34 DTVNSKG
+34 DTINSKG
-41 LNNLGK
+41 LDDLGK
-47 SAQEATQ
+47 AAQKAAKEI
-54 DVDKL
+54 DSL
-59 NKALDKTKEATDKAK
+59 NKAVDKTTEAVDKAK
-74 DAADKAKDAAKDAG
+74 AAS
-88 KAANQAKSANL
+88 QA
-99 EWGDAFTDVM
+99 WGNAFSDVM
-109 LNTAGSIDV
+109 LNAASSLDV

-141 LTAVK
+141 LTATT

-178 DAVKDFVGEANWDKL
+178 DAVKSFMGEANWDKL
-193 NEGLSKFW
+193 TEGLSKFW
-201 DKVKGVFAGI
+201 DKAKEAFAWLTRQLAA
-211 FGFLEALA
+211 FGH
-219 VTIHQFGS
+219 TIS
-227 NIFASFGKILKGD
+227 NGFSNLKAAKYKLFKGD
-240 LKGAWEEFAEAVS
+240 FQGAWEEIKDSFN
-253 FKQNWEEGLR
+253 FKQNWEEGLEE
-263 LGETFLQKLDD
+263 GEAFLQQLADA
-274 IQENNRREQAQ
+274 QERNRREQAQ
-285 AAIADAK
+285 AAILEAK

-300 TIKREHSE
+300 AIEREHSE

-315 EYKKGKFNAEEYA
+315 EFKKGKYNAEEYA
-328 KIKAEYDKK
+328 QIKAEYDKK
-337 YRSDVASLRQQ
+337 YRSDVASLKQQ
-348 TTVTTTT
+348 TTETTTTT
-355 PQASAQDVQDFQTL
+355 PQASTQDVKDFQTL
-369 TVELGRIAEE
+369 TEELGRITEE

-392 TNLTSVWQIGE
+392 TNLVSVWQIGE
-403 DNKDN
+403 DNKNN

-421 NILIK
+421 NTLIEAGLIK
-426 EGLIE
+426 

-446 QVQVDH
+446 QVEVDH
-452 LNAIQSSQTAI
+452 LNTILSSQTAI

-496 QAIKEQINIYNKF
+496 QAIKEQIDIYNKF

-523 NNLEE
+523 NSLEE
-528 ATAKLEVLKAQAANI
+528 ATAKLEALKAQAANI

-552 SSLMPKE
+552 SSLTPKE
-559 DEATQLRKSL
+559 DEATQLRKGL
-569 ADTYSLLDF
+569 ADTYSLLDY

-585 SEEEYLRLRL
+585 SEEEYSKLKL
-595 QARENFLQ
+595 QARDNFLQ
-603 ALSDLEAK
+603 ALNDLEAK
-611 AQEEREERAIEEV
+611 AQEEREERAREEV
-624 DKYEASLEAAQNAI
+624 DSYEASLEAAQDAI
-638 DEVLSIGDGLS
+638 DQVLSIGDGLS
-649 SRWGDAFAVLHQGL
+649 SKWGDAFAVLHQGL
-663 NQLAVDLKS
+663 NQMAVDLKS

-684 ADAIGFASQITQA
+684 ADAIGVASQVTQA
-697 LAEQEDT
+697 LADQQDAST
-704 SKEEGFNRQKKL
+704 KEGFDKQKKL
-716 QKASVWLSGIQGS
+716 QQASVILSGIQGS

-740 GFPAGPIVGGTVSAA
+740 GFPAGPWVGGAMATA

-763 AAAIER
+763 YAAIER
-769 TSFEGGGSSSAPSIS
+769 TSFEGGSSPASAGIS

-789 SGIDESLPTQTVVT
+789 AGMDESLPTQTVVT

>member
-9 VLDIVLAESQVDS
+9 VLDVVNAEAQIDS
-22 LKQKLSDTGKEV
+22 LNLKLSNVGKEI
-34 DTVNSKG
+34 DTINSKG
-41 LNNLGK
+41 LDDLGK
-47 SAQEATQ
+47 AAQKAAKEIDNLNKT
-54 DVDKL
+54 VDK
-59 NKALDKTKEATDKAK
+59 TTEAVDKAK
-74 DAADKAKDAAKDAG
+74 SAS
-88 KAANQAKSANL
+88 QA
-99 EWGDAFTDVM
+99 WGNAFTDTM
-109 LNTAGSIDV
+109 LNAASSVDV
-118 ASPGFRELVGQVR
+118 ASPGFRELVSQVR

-141 LTAVK
+141 LTATT
-146 GLKGV
+146 GLKGI

-178 DAVKDFVGEANWDKL
+178 DAVKSFVGEANWDKL
-193 NEGLSKFW
+193 TEGLSKFW
-201 DKVKGVFAGI
+201 DKAKEAFAWVFKQLVAFQHTI
-211 FGFLEALA
+211 TDGFS
-219 VTIHQFGS
+219 H
-227 NIFASFGKILKGD
+227 IFAFDAFKKALKGD
-240 LKGAWEEFAEAVS
+240 FQGALDSLKDNFS
-253 FKQNWEEGLR
+253 FKQSWEEGLKV
-263 LGETFLQKLDD
+263 GEAVLQKLDET
-274 IQENNRREQAQ
+274 QEKNRREQALE
-285 AAIADAK
+285 AIAEAK

-337 YRSDVASLRQQ
+337 YRSDVASLR
-348 TTVTTTT
+348 TPTPETK
-355 PQASAQDVQDFQTL
+355 PQASTQDVKDFQTL
-369 TVELGRIAEE
+369 TEELGKVTEE

-392 TNLTSVWQIGE
+392 TTLVSVWQIGE

-421 NILIK
+421 NILIQ
-426 EGLIE
+426 EGLIK

-446 QVQVDH
+446 QVEVDH

-468 DVTESKVVQLGLD
+468 DVTENKVVQLGLD
-481 KQIAENEIKQQENVI
+481 KQIAESEVKQQENVVR
-496 QAIKEQINIYNKF
+496 AIKEQINLYNKF

-523 NNLEE
+523 NSLEE
-528 ATAKLEVLKAQAANI
+528 ATAKLEVLKIQAANI

-559 DEATQLRKSL
+559 DEATQLEKGL

-585 SEEEYLRLRL
+585 SEEEYNKLKL
-595 QARENFLQ
+595 QARDNFLQ

-611 AQEEREERAIEEV
+611 AQEEREERAREEV
-624 DKYEASLEAAQNAI
+624 DKYQASLEAAQDAI
-638 DEVLSIGDGLS
+638 DQVLSIGDGLS
-649 SRWGDAFAVLHQGL
+649 SKWGDAFAVLHQGF
-663 NQLAVDLKS
+663 NQVAVDLKS

-677 TTYANGV
+677 TTYASGAAN
-684 ADAIGFASQITQA
+684 AIGFVSQVTQA
-697 LAEQEDT
+697 LADQQDT
-704 SKEEGFNRQKKL
+704 STEEGFEKQKKL
-716 QKASVWLSGIQGS
+716 QKVSVILSGIQGS
-729 VAAVTNAIRDL
+729 VSAVTNAIRDL
-740 GFPAGPIVGGTVSAA
+740 GFPAGPIVGGALSTA
-755 ILGMTAAQ
+755 ILAMTAAQ
-763 AAAIER
+763 VAAIDR
-769 TSFEGGGSSSAPSIS
+769 TTFEGGGSSASAGVS
-784 VTPVV
+784 VTPAVA
-789 SGIDESLPTQTVVT
+789 GIDESLPTQTVVT

>member
-9 VLDIVLAESQVDS
+9 VLDVVNAEAQIDS
-22 LKQKLSDTGKEV
+22 LNQKLAGVGKEI
-34 DTVNSKG
+34 DTINSKG
-41 LNNLGK
+41 LDDLGK
-47 SAQEATQ
+47 AAKKAAKEIDNLNKT
-54 DVDKL
+54 VDK
-59 NKALDKTKEATDKAK
+59 TTEAVDKAK
-74 DAADKAKDAAKDAG
+74 AASQAWGAAF
-88 KAANQAKSANL
+88 S
-99 EWGDAFTDVM
+99 DVM
-109 LNTAGSIDV
+109 LNAASSLDV
-118 ASPGFRELVGQVR
+118 ASPGFRELVSQVR

-178 DAVKDFVGEANWDKL
+178 DAVRSFMGEANWDKL
-193 NEGLSKFW
+193 TEGLSKFW
-201 DKVKGVFAGI
+201 DKAKEGFAWL
-211 FGFLEALA
+211 FRQLAALSYT
-219 VTIHQFGS
+219 VNNGLS
-227 NIFASFGKILKGD
+227 NFFAAFKKALKGD
-240 LKGAWEEFAEAVS
+240 FQGAWDSIKDSFS
-253 FKQNWEEGLR
+253 FKQNWEEGLE
-263 LGETFLQKLDD
+263 LGEAALQGLANF
-274 IQENNRREQAQ
+274 QERNREEQAQ
-285 AAIADAK
+285 AAIAEAR
-292 KLNETRLE
+292 KLNETRRE
-300 TIKREHSE
+300 AIEREHSE

-348 TTVTTTT
+348 TTVTNPQ
-355 PQASAQDVQDFQTL
+355 PQASTQDVKDFQTL
-369 TVELGRIAEE
+369 TVELGRITEE

-392 TNLTSVWQIGE
+392 TNLVSVWQIGE

-408 NAFISAEDALRDI
+408 NGFISAEDALRDI
-421 NILIK
+421 NTLIEAGLIK
-426 EGLIE
+426 

-446 QVQVDH
+446 QMQVDH

-481 KQIAENEIKQQENVI
+481 KQIAESEIKQQENVI
-496 QAIKEQINIYNKF
+496 QAIKEQISIYNKF

-523 NNLEE
+523 TSLEE

-559 DEATQLRKSL
+559 DEATQLRKGL
-569 ADTYSLLDF
+569 ADTYSLLGY
-578 YREQDLV
+578 YRELDLV
-585 SEEEYLRLRL
+585 SEEEYNKLKL
-595 QARENFLQ
+595 QARDNFLQ
-603 ALSDLEAK
+603 ALNDLEAK

-624 DKYEASLEAAQNAI
+624 DKYQSSLEAAQDAI
-638 DEVLSIGDGLS
+638 DQVLSIGDGLS
-649 SRWGDAFAVLHQGL
+649 SKWGDAFAVLHQGF
-663 NQLAVDLKS
+663 NQLEIDLKS

-677 TTYANGV
+677 TTWVNGV
-684 ADAIGFASQITQA
+684 ANAIGAASQITQA
-697 LAEQEDT
+697 LAEQEDAST
-704 SKEEGFNRQKKL
+704 KEGFERQKRL
-716 QKASVWLSGIQGS
+716 QRASVILSGIQGS

-740 GFPAGPIVGGTVSAA
+740 GFPAGLITGGVVSSA
-755 ILGMTAAQ
+755 IIAMTAAQ
-763 AAAIER
+763 VAAINK
-769 TSFEGGGSSSAPSIS
+769 TSFEGSGTTSSAPSIS

-826 REENTTF
+826 REGNTTF

>member
-9 VLDIVLAESQVDS
+9 VLDVVNAEAQVDS

-41 LNNLGK
+41 LDNLGK
-47 SAQEATQ
+47 SAQEATK
-54 DVDKL
+54 DVDNL

-74 DAADKAKDAAKDAG
+74 KAAEDAG
-88 KAANQAKSANL
+88 KAANKASTANL
-99 EWGDAFTDVM
+99 EWGDAFTDTM
-109 LNTAGSIDV
+109 LNAASSIDV
-118 ASPGFRELVGQVR
+118 ASPGFRELVSQVN

-146 GLKGV
+146 GLKSV

-178 DAVKDFVGEANWDKL
+178 DAVRSFMGEANWDKL
-193 NEGLSKFW
+193 TQGLSKFW
-201 DKVKGVFAGI
+201 DKVKEAFAWVFRQLAALEYTI
-211 FGFLEALA
+211 TKGFSH
-219 VTIHQFGS
+219 T
-227 NIFASFGKILKGD
+227 FAPLLKALKGD
-240 LKGAWEEFAEAVS
+240 LQGAWDSLNES
-253 FKQNWEEGLR
+253 FSLKQSWEEGLEV
-263 LGETFLQKLDD
+263 GETVLQTLADA
-274 IQENNRREQAQ
+274 QERNRREQAQ
-285 AAIADAK
+285 EAIKEAK
-292 KLNETRLE
+292 KLNETRRE
-300 TIKREHSE
+300 AIEREHSE

-315 EYKKGKFNAEEYA
+315 EYKKGKYNAEEYA

-348 TTVTTTT
+348 TTVTN
-355 PQASAQDVQDFQTL
+355 PQASVQDVKDFQTL
-369 TVELGRIAEE
+369 TEELGRITEE

-392 TNLTSVWQIGE
+392 TNLVSAWQIGE

-421 NILIK
+421 NTLIQ
-426 EGLIE
+426 EGLIK

-468 DVTESKVVQLGLD
+468 DVTQSKVVQLGLD
-481 KQIAENEIKQQENVI
+481 KQIAESEIKQQENVI
-496 QAIKEQINIYNKF
+496 QAIKKQIDIYNKF
-509 NDDNKFTE
+509 NVDNKFTE

-523 NNLEE
+523 NSLEE
-528 ATAKLEVLKAQAANI
+528 ATAKLEVLKTQAANI

-552 SSLMPKE
+552 SSLMPEE
-559 DEATQLRKSL
+559 DEVTQLRNGL
-569 ADTYSLLDF
+569 ADTYSLLDYF
-578 YREQDLV
+578 REQDLV

-595 QARENFLQ
+595 QARDNFLQ
-603 ALSDLEAK
+603 ALNDLEAK
-611 AQEEREERAIEEV
+611 AQEEREERAREEV
-624 DKYEASLEAAQNAI
+624 DKYQASLEAAQDAI
-638 DEVLSIGDGLS
+638 DQVLSIGDGLS
-649 SRWGDAFAVLHQGL
+649 SKWGDAFAALHQGF
-663 NQLAVDLKS
+663 NQMAVDLKS

-677 TTYANGV
+677 ATYANG
-684 ADAIGFASQITQA
+684 AANAIGFVSQVTQA
-697 LAEQEDT
+697 LADQQDAST
-704 SKEEGFNRQKKL
+704 KEGFEKQKKL
-716 QKASVWLSGIQGS
+716 QRASVILSGIQGS

-740 GFPAGPIVGGTVSAA
+740 GFPAGPIVGGAMSTA
-755 ILGMTAAQ
+755 ILAMTAAQ
-763 AAAIER
+763 VAAINK
-769 TSFEGGGSSSAPSIS
+769 TSFEGSGTTSSVSSVS

-811 ILESDIQSSNKRVKV
+811 ILESDIQSSNRRVAI